1 MKTKKD
7 IINLT
12 LRQRID
18 ILEKVL
24 DGELHS
30 PLHPNLIKTEL
41 DKIGHLLS
49 TEKDTKEIKYVLDKI
64 VQIYAKL
71 SIEESKKNN
80 IDEIILEVDKFDDTI
95 KVVVNS
101 MFKISVKT
109 IDRILKQHDEK
120 YIENITGIGFSKNE
134 IKIVYNDNKLP
145 LIIELRCTGKNGQED
160 ARECQ
165 KEFLE
170 FLRNNS
176 NNEN

>member
-1 MKTKKD
+1 MKTKMD
-7 IINLT
+7 RMNLT

-18 ILEKVL
+18 MLEKVL
-24 DGELHS
+24 DRELHP

-49 TEKDTKEIKYVLDKI
+49 TEKDTKEIQYVLDKI

-71 SIEESKKNN
+71 SIEDSKKNN
-80 IDEIILEVDKFDDTI
+80 VDEIILEIDKFDDII

-101 MFKISVKT
+101 ISKISVKT

-120 YIENITGIGFSKNE
+120 YIENITEIGFSKNE
-134 IKIVYNDNKLP
+134 IKIAYNDNKLP